1 METRINTSIRK
12 KALRAIRDT
21 AIDTSLGTVCGGLY
35 GLIFGGFGAL
45 LDAQAYRLVSVAGYF
60 ALCGAAAAGLVSIFG
75 WILIGSEKE
84 PDSMHFIS
92 DATAKNEVAV
102 DPVRH
107 LMVPS
112 PRQTQNSLTPAS
124 NLDGR
129 RTLTAAS
136 KHPLS
141 C

>member
-1 METRINTSIRK
+1 MKSRINTFIRK
-12 KALRAIRDT
+12 KAFRAIRDT
-21 AIDTSLGTVCGGLY
+21 VVDATLGMVCGGLY

-45 LDAQAYRLVSVAGYF
+45 LDAEAYRLVSVAGYF
-60 ALCGAAAAGLVSIFG
+60 ALCGAAAAGLVSICG
-75 WILIGSEKE
+75 RILIGRDKE
-84 PDSMHFIS
+84 PDSMHFI

-102 DPVRH
+102 NPVRH

-112 PRQTQNSLTPAS
+112 PRPTQNNLTPAS
-124 NLDGR
+124 SLDGR
-129 RTLTAAS
+129 RTLIVAS